1 MLTQRFVIFFF
12 GNFWLAYGNNSPQAN
27 LSSAEGLLWASDVQE
42 ATQKAQDEGDFVRRR
57 QAILDSLL
65 RVSRSLLDS
74 FIYYDLYYHKPLCGF

>member
-42 ATQKAQDEGDFVRRR
+42 AIQGTQDEGDFARYPGH
-57 QAILDSLL
+57 
-65 RVSRSLLDS
+65 
-74 FIYYDLYYHKPLCGF
+74 FGFSS